1 MPFIEDKNQQQ
12 AFARSVGSDFVAE
25 GADPQSYLDDVV
37 MPAFRTENTIGSYLA
52 RNGDLPDTATNP
64 DFNPFD
70 HFTDEEKLDPVF
82 VENAALADNTA
93 EIDAVRSQQQR
104 ERRDRKRLADAGAD
118 AFFTTVAVS
127 MADPINLIPVGGTAY
142 KTYRGGASILAGA
155 AATGSVAAGSTAV
168 TEAALHHSQ
177 IERTYGESAV
187 NVTGAFFLGGVLG
200 SLGPATQAIKG
211 KKDIAQFSDEIDKS
225 LDPEPV
231 IAKGGDSVGAMA
243 TFQDVQVKGKIAKGL
258 TKLFSLDP
266 LSRAVTSELPET
278 RSLAANLAES
288 PIAFEKG
295 VGQATETRIKL
306 HDGKYAD
313 SLHEHLSLFKQY
325 RANGG
330 VMNRRDFNVSVG
342 QAMRRGDVHK
352 VPEVAASAKQWRS
365 KLYEPLKQRAIQAK
379 FLDEAVEVD
388 TSISYLNRMWDKDA
402 ITTKQAQFV
411 KVVSKWLSEKNNAN
425 PDIDFDELAQ
435 EIASRIKGTPDGRLP
450 YDYKIGQNT
459 SGQPGKQ
466 GLKGALKQRVF
477 TIDDELVEE
486 FLQSDI
492 ELLGGRYLKN
502 VAADAE
508 IAIDYGDIDMT
519 SAIKDVAT
527 AWDDKITAASK
538 KGDDSLARKLEKN
551 KAKDIKDI
559 AAMRDRMRGT
569 FGNVDPD
576 NFWVRAGRTSRDLN
590 YLRFMGGVTASSI
603 PDVARIVMTE
613 GIVNTFSKGLIPM
626 IKAQKGFKIA
636 AAEARRYGVGVD
648 NLMGGRAEIIAD
660 VADYS
665 QGGTKFE
672 RGIRSAAANFGK
684 INLMDY
690 WTTGVKQ
697 LHAVTMQNRLI
708 PDLKKGIYDPQLAQ
722 LGISK
727 DNALNIGN
735 QLKKYSEQVD
745 GVWIANTK
753 KWDYQGLADM
763 YGGAMRK
770 ESDRVIVIP
779 GQEKPLF
786 MSTELGKSIFQFRSF
801 MFSATQ
807 RMTIAGIQGQDAHF
821 MQGIIGLTS
830 LGMMAYAFK
839 QWDAGRDLSDDPR
852 DWVVEGIDRS
862 GVLGIVME
870 ANNTMEKLSN
880 NSFGLRPML
889 GTSTPS
895 SRFASRSR
903 AEAFLGPSF
912 GSLLSTTLK
921 VTGSATDDEEWQES
935 DTRTLRR
942 LLPYQNLLIFR
953 QALDKVE
960 EEL

>member
-1 MPFIEDKNQQQ
+1 MPFIEDKNEQQ
-12 AFARSVGSDFVAE
+12 AFARSIGSDFVAVD
-25 GADPQSYLDDVV
+25 AAPQDYVRDVL
-37 MPAFRTENTIGSYLA
+37 MPAFRTENTIGSYIA
-52 RNGDLPDTATNP
+52 RTGGLPDIATNP

-82 VENAALADNTA
+82 VENAALADNTE
-93 EIDAVRSQQQR
+93 EIDAVRRQQQR
-104 ERRDRKRLADAGAD
+104 ERRDRKLLADAGAD
-118 AFFTTVAVS
+118 GFFSSMAVS
-127 MADPINLIPVGGTAY
+127 IMDPINLIPVGGTAY
-142 KTYRGGASILAGA
+142 KTYRTGAPILTGA

-187 NVTGAFFLGGVLG
+187 NVAGGFFLGGVLG
-200 SLGPATQAIKG
+200 GFGPAITALKG
-211 KKDIAQFSDEIDKS
+211 KKDIQQFSDEIEKS

-231 IAKGGDSVGAMA
+231 IAKGQDSVGAMA
-243 TFQDVQVKGKIAKGL
+243 VFQDVQVKGKIAKGMA
-258 TKLFSLDP
+258 KLLGMDP
-266 LSRAVTSELPET
+266 LSRTVTSELAET
-278 RSLAANLAES
+278 RSVAANLAES
-288 PIAFEKG
+288 PYAFEKG
-295 VGQATETRIKL
+295 VGQAVETKIKM
-306 HDGKYAD
+306 HDGKYNNALQ
-313 SLHEHLSLFKQY
+313 SHLDQFKQY

-330 VMNRRDFNVSVG
+330 TMNRRDFNAAVG
-342 QAMRRGDVHK
+342 QAMRRGDAHSI
-352 VPEVAASAKQWRS
+352 PEVAASAKGWRS
-365 KLYEPLKQRAIQAK
+365 HLYEPLKQRAVEAK
-379 FLDEAVEVD
+379 FLDEGVEVE

-402 ITTKQAQFV
+402 IATKQAQFI

-425 PDIDFDELAQ
+425 PDIDYDELAQ

-450 YDYKIGQNT
+450 YDYKIGENT
-459 SGQPGKQ
+459 SKQPGKQ

-502 VAADAE
+502 VAPDSE
-508 IAIDYGDIDMT
+508 IAIAFGDVDMT
-519 SAIKDVAT
+519 AQLKEIQDGWA
-527 AWDDKITAASK
+527 DKITAASK
-538 KGDDSLARKLEKN
+538 KGDEKLARKLEKQKN
-551 KAKDIKDI
+551 RDIKDV
-559 AAMRDRMRGT
+559 AAMRDRARGV

-590 YLRFMGGVTASSI
+590 YLRFMGGVVASSL
-603 PDVARIVMTE
+603 PDVARVVMTE
-613 GIVNTFSKGLIPM
+613 GIVNTFSKGLKPL
-626 IKAQKGFKIA
+626 IKANKSFKVS
-636 AAEARRYGVGVD
+636 AAEAKSYGVGVD
-648 NLMGGRAEIIAD
+648 ALMGGRAEIIAD

-672 RGIRSAAANFGK
+672 RGVRSMAANFGK
-684 INLMDY
+684 INLMDF
-690 WTTGVKQ
+690 WTSGIKQ

-708 PDLKKGIYDPQLAQ
+708 PDLQKGVYDPQLAQ

-727 DNALNIGN
+727 DDALNIGN
-735 QLKKYSEQVD
+735 QLKKYAEQID
-745 GVWIANTK
+745 GVWIANTR
-753 KWDYQGLADM
+753 KWDFQSLADM

-770 ESDRVIVIP
+770 ESDRVIVVP

-786 MSTELGKSIFQFRSF
+786 MSTEMGKSIFQFRSF

-807 RMTIAGIQGQDAHF
+807 RMLIAGIQGQDAHF
-821 MQGIIGLTS
+821 VQGVLGLTS

-839 QWDAGRDLSDDPR
+839 QWDAGRPLSDDPK

-870 ANNTMEKLSN
+870 ANNTMEKISN
-880 NSFGLRPML
+880 NSYGLRPML
-889 GTSTPS
+889 GISTPS

-903 AEAFLGPSF
+903 SEAFLGPTF
-912 GSLLSTTLK
+912 GSLLETTLR
-921 VTGSATDDEEWQES
+921 VAGSSTDDHEWQES
-935 DTRTLRR
+935 DTRALRR

>member
-25 GADPQSYLDDVV
+25 GSGAQSYMNDVV
-37 MPAFRTENTIGSYLA
+37 MPAFRTENTIGSYIS
-52 RNGDLPDTATNP
+52 RTGGLPDTATNP

-70 HFTDEEKLDPVF
+70 HFTEEEKLDPVF
-82 VENAALADNTA
+82 VENAALADNTE
-93 EIDAVRSQQQR
+93 EIDAVRTQQQR
-104 ERRDRKRLADAGAD
+104 ERKDRQLLSEAGAD
-118 AFFTTVAVS
+118 GFFTTVGVAI
-127 MADPINLIPVGGTAY
+127 ADPINLIPVGGTVY
-142 KTYRGGASILAGA
+142 KTYRGGASILTGA

-168 TEAALHHSQ
+168 TEAALHHTQ

-200 SLGPATQAIKG
+200 GFGPAVDAMKG
-211 KKDIAQFSDEIDKS
+211 KKDIGKFSDEIEQS

-231 IAKGGDSVGAMA
+231 VARGEDSVGAMA
-243 TFQDVQVKGKIAKGL
+243 VFQDVQVKGTVSKAL
-258 TKLFSLDP
+258 TKLFALDP
-266 LSRAVTSELPET
+266 LSRTVTSQLPET
-278 RSLAANLAES
+278 RSVAANLAES

-295 VGQATETRIKL
+295 VGQATETRIKM
-306 HDGKYAD
+306 HDGKYAE
-313 SLHEHLSLFKQY
+313 SLQGHLDQFKQY

-330 VMNRRDFNVSVG
+330 TMNRRDFNIAVG

-365 KLYEPLKQRAIQAK
+365 KLYEPLKQRAVQAK
-379 FLDEAVEVD
+379 FLDEGVEVD

-402 ITTKQAQFV
+402 ITTKQAQFI

-450 YDYKIGQNT
+450 YDYKIGENT
-459 SGQPGKQ
+459 ASQPGKQ

-519 SAIKDVAT
+519 SAIKDIST
-527 AWDDKITAASK
+527 AWDEKITAASK
-538 KGDDSLARKLEKN
+538 KGDEKLARKLEKS
-551 KAKDIKDI
+551 KAEDIKNVG
-559 AAMRDRMRGT
+559 AMRDRIRGT

-590 YLRFMGGVTASSI
+590 YLRFMGGVVASSI

-613 GIVNTFSKGLIPM
+613 GIVNTFSKGLKPM
-626 IKAQKGFKIA
+626 ITAQKGFKVA
-636 AAEARRYGVGVD
+636 ASEAKRYGVGVD
-648 NLMGGRAEIIAD
+648 ALMGGRAEIIAD

-672 RGIRSAAANFGK
+672 RGVRSMASNFGK
-684 INLMDY
+684 INLMDF
-690 WTTGVKQ
+690 WTSGVKQ

-708 PDLKKGIYDPQLAQ
+708 PDLQKGVYDPQLAQ

-727 DNALNIGN
+727 DDALNIGR
-735 QLKKYSEQVD
+735 QLKKHAEKID

-753 KWDYQGLADM
+753 NWDFQGLADM

-807 RMTIAGIQGQDAHF
+807 RMAIAGIQGQDAHF
-821 MQGIIGLTS
+821 MQGILGLTS

-839 QWDAGRDLSDDPR
+839 QWDAGRPLSDDPK

-862 GVLGIVME
+862 GVLGIMME
-870 ANNTMEKLSN
+870 ANNTVEKLSN

-889 GTSTPS
+889 GTATPG

-903 AEAFLGPSF
+903 SEAFLGPSF
-912 GSLLSTTLK
+912 GSLLETTLK
-921 VTGSATDDEEWQES
+921 VTGAAADQNEWQES